1 MLLARGKFSQRRC
14 REYFRSCCCIWEKF
28 NCTVSSYVFPAAAA
42 GEEEPCGATR
52 GSDFTPVITECHL
65 YHCKHSAFRC
75 KGGRSETPLWPSI
88 SLVTSYPPAKLSPSI
103 WGGRPR
109 ERWPKG
115 QCRVLRR
122 RVLPYP
128 VLPLALPEAFTLWHS
143 ENKLLASIR
152 SFPSGIAAPAGSGC
166 GDAKRKLRSLAFLL
180 LANLPS
186 PEAAS
191 DQPPG
196 IPGTSGGPD
205 PAAGANCPDARLG
218 ELCECASPPSV
229 RGRRRIPFPARKS
242 LYAPVAAA
250 CVTPAPPIINGGGKG
265 VAFCPPAFFFQCWS
279 I

>member
-1 MLLARGKFSQRRC
+1 MLPKLLLYLGEVQLYRFFLCISSGRGWRGRAV
-14 REYFRSCCCIWEKF
+14 RG
-28 NCTVSSYVFPAAAA
+28 N
-42 GEEEPCGATR
+42 G

-65 YHCKHSAFRC
+65 YHCKHSAFQC
-75 KGGRSETPLWPSI
+75 KSGRSEIPLWPSI

-103 WGGRPR
+103 WAGRPR

-128 VLPLALPEAFTLWHS
+128 VLPLALPEAFTLRHS

-191 DQPPG
+191 DQPADQTRRPG
-196 IPGTSGGPD
+196 RIAQTLGW
-205 PAAGANCPDARLG
+205 ANC
-218 ELCECASPPSV
+218 ASALLPSSV
-229 RGRRRIPFPARKS
+229 RGRRRIPFPAHKS